1 MSRVFSAGSTW
12 QCGFTVSLGGS
23 AARLRALELTSW
35 GGGEIGI
42 PRTFGFAVGRGCLH
56 NALTLPPPS
65 PRLYF
70 SFSFSKCSFSFSL
83 MKLLSFSSRTLHEK
97 CSSKSAYT

>member
-1 MSRVFSAGSTW
+1 MAVWLHREPRW
-12 QCGFTVSLGGS
+12 ECG
-23 AARLRALELTSW
+23 ALRALELTSW
-35 GGGEIGI
+35 GGGKIGI

>member
-1 MSRVFSAGSTW
+1 MGVRRAARSGTDELGGGGGKAGS
-12 QCGFTVSLGGS
+12 Q
-23 AARLRALELTSW
+23 ELS
-35 GGGEIGI
+35 G
-42 PRTFGFAVGRGCLH
+42 
-56 NALTLPPPS
+56 LPPPS